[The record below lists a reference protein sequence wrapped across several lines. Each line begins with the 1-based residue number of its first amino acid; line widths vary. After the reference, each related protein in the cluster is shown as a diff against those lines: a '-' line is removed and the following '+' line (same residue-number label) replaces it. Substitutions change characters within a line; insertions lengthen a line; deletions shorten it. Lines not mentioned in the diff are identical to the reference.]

1 MKKKRLYVSDFLLII
16 IGTSIYSFGL
26 VHFNL
31 ANHLAEGGIAG
42 ITLIFKALFQI
53 NPAYSYIVLNIPL
66 FLLSGFMLGK
76 KQIGNAIFGTAISSF
91 WIWIWQIVHLEIN
104 IDKDLFIA
112 SLLAGIFSGIGAGLV
127 YRAGGIAGGVDI
139 IARIMER
146 KRGIPMGKS
155 LLALDACVLLASL
168 LYIDLNHMLYT
179 LIASFIFSRLVEF
192 VQNGGYTTRGVLII
206 SNKSEEI
213 ATNIMKTLVRGVTFL
228 SGEGGYSHDKKQV
241 IYIVLSP
248 SEINTVKHMIA
259 QIDNTA
265 FVSIINVQEIIGEGF
280 TYERYEKQITFES

>member
-1 MKKKRLYVSDFLLII
+1 MKKKKLYVSDFLLII
-16 IGTSIYSFGL
+16 IGTSIYSFGF

-42 ITLIFKALFQI
+42 ITLILKALFQI
-53 NPAYSYIVLNIPL
+53 DPAYSYIVLNIPL
-66 FLLSGFMLGK
+66 FLLSGFVLGK
-76 KQIGNAIFGTAISSF
+76 KQIGNAIFGTALSSF
-91 WIWIWQIVHLEIN
+91 WIWIWQRVHLEIN

-127 YRAGGIAGGVDI
+127 YRAGGIAGGADI
-139 IARIMER
+139 IARIMEI
-146 KRGIPMGKS
+146 KRGISMGKS
-155 LLALDACVLLASL
+155 LLALDTCVLLSSL
-168 LYIDLNHMLYT
+168 LYIDLSHMLYT

-192 VQNGGYTTRGVLII
+192 VQNGGYTARGVLII

-213 ATNIMKTLVRGVTFL
+213 ATNIMNTLARGVTFL
-228 SGEGGYSHDKKQV
+228 NGKGGYSHDKKQV

-248 SEINTVKHMIA
+248 SEINTLKHMVA

-280 TYERYEKQITFES
+280 TYEKKIN